1 MSREE
6 LRSEHTCVTFQ
17 PAKSQKEE
25 SRAKTNCLSKGTEN
39 SLASFSLF
47 TRGTRTLSEHIV
59 HKGKED
65 RLKGGGGKQQQQKKK
80 KRKKKKKS
88 LAPHLPFQC
97 PEGSISLHLFH
108 IIIMASQLLKRA
120 PVQRQ
125 MVHDTAKPWSLS
137 HQLRSEESPSLPSF
151 PCH

>member
-65 RLKGGGGKQQQQKKK
+65 RLRGGGGSSSSKRRRKEK
-80 KRKKKKKS
+80 KRKK
-88 LAPHLPFQC
+88 A
-97 PEGSISLHLFH
+97 LHL
-108 IIIMASQLLKRA
+108 ICPSS
-120 PVQRQ
+120 VQKG
-125 MVHDTAKPWSLS
+125 VFLYTFFTL
-137 HQLRSEESPSLPSF
+137 
-151 PCH
+151 